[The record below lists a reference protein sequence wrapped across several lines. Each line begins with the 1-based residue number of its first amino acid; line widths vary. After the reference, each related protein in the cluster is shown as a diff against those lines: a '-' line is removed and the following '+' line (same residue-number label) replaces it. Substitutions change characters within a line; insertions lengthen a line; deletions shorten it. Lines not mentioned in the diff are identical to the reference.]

1 MWVVS
6 LEFEGVVGGGGSRKR
21 DVGGVERIKGRI
33 SAKESLLSPDFK
45 GRDPH
50 YTGPCLAGRAT
61 GALNSSRSLKV
72 TLCS

>member
-6 LEFEGVVGGGGSRKR
+6 LEFEGVVGGGGAGQR

-33 SAKESLLSPDFK
+33 SAKESLVSLEAK
-45 GRDPH
+45 GRGVH

-61 GALNSSRSLKV
+61 GVLNSSRSLKV

>member
-6 LEFEGVVGGGGSRKR
+6 LEFEGVVGRGGAGER

-33 SAKESLLSPDFK
+33 SAKESLVSQDARSR
-45 GRDPH
+45 GVH

-61 GALNSSRSLKV
+61 GVLNSSRSLKV